1 MEGEDDVADQIFL
14 TPPRRPPLRV
24 TLANP
29 RESGVIEFFT
39 AIREGNIDE
48 VREKCTVRSLNSQL
62 QFNVSLAFS
71 PSSR

>member
-1 MEGEDDVADQIFL
+1 MTDRRFAIMEGEDDVADQFL

-29 RESGVIEFFT
+29 RESGIIEFFT

-48 VREKCTVRSLNSQL
+48 VREECTVRS
-62 QFNVSLAFS
+62 
-71 PSSR
+71 

>member
-29 RESGVIEFFT
+29 RESGIIEFFT

-48 VREKCTVRSLNSQL
+48 VREKCTVRS
-62 QFNVSLAFS
+62 
-71 PSSR
+71 